1 MKRFLQKLLLIIV
14 GLAVLFYIDAYFPVV
29 LPLCL
34 LISALA
40 VPFLAMNDDWTAN
53 TLLVGISFWVAFFI
67 YLYVGYHVK
76 SCGEDRVALVTP
88 FYPIGKVVAVGEKVD
103 TLYHVPESFI
113 SDEGELSAQF
123 TDVYVLHLDSNSSLL
138 FSNHRVILQRG
149 RHLRFEPR
157 YFKYD
162 WILTVSYLDDY
173 NIRHVIDLLGH
184 DISTP
189 GYFPDIK
196 TIPATPDIY

>member
-1 MKRFLQKLLLIIV
+1 MKRFIFKLLLVILLLC
-14 GLAVLFYIDAYFPVV
+14 GLFYIDAYCPVV

-34 LISALA
+34 LISLFAM
-40 VPFLAMNDDWTAN
+40 PFLAMNDGWTAN
-53 TLLVGISFWVAFFI
+53 TLLVGISFWLAFFI

-76 SCGEDRVALVTP
+76 SCGEERVALVTP

-103 TLYHVPESFI
+103 TLYHVPKSFI
-113 SDEGELSAQF
+113 SDEGEISTVEVNL
-123 TDVYVLHLDSNSSLL
+123 YVFHLDSISSLL
-138 FSNHRVILQRG
+138 FTNHGVILQSG
-149 RHLRFEPR
+149 RHIRFEPR
-157 YFKYD
+157 YYKYD

-173 NIRHVIDLLGH
+173 NVRRVIDLLGH